1 MSCAKVLRPML
12 SWSSHVT
19 LIELTIS
26 WAAQTRLQSKQ
37 TAERNNE
44 RNLGGRCSTISPD
57 MRRNVLCC
65 VGRPWS
71 DAHPAVALQGDSFRR
86 VDQARPSVPARS
98 DQSDVAICQWASK
111 TTGTIFITTY
121 YIISVQCRLFYVLW
135 LVIITVYNT
144 GCPKSSFPLNL
155 WRNKNK

>member
-1 MSCAKVLRPML
+1 ML
-12 SWSSHVT
+12 SWTSHLT

-65 VGRPWS
+65 VGRLWS

-86 VDQARPSVPARS
+86 VDQARPSVPTRS

-111 TTGTIFITTY
+111 TTGTIFIT
-121 YIISVQCRLFYVLW
+121 IILFLFNVGYPMYCDKW
-135 LVIITVYNT
+135 LLLYNT
-144 GCPKSSFPLNL
+144 GCPKSSFPLNF
-155 WRNKNK
+155 WRNKKK